1 MPRAIWSGAISFGL
15 VAVPVKL
22 HPATEQK
29 DIQFHQFKEGT
40 QQRIKYKR
48 VAEDSGREVEFEDIV
63 KGYEVEKGKFVI
75 VTPEELE
82 GVAPERTKTI
92 EIEDFVQLAEI
103 DPIYFEKAYYLEPQG
118 EAGAEKAYAL
128 LLKAMESEEM
138 VAVGRFVMRTKEYL
152 VTIRPKDDVLM
163 LETMFFPDEIRATDE
178 IEGLP
183 VKGRVT
189 DREMAMARQLIDSL
203 ATEWDAS
210 KYHDQYRERVLKLIR
225 DKAKGKEVV
234 LPEAPTPTKVADLME
249 ALRQSIEAT
258 RKGERPAAGGGAD
271 GSRKATRRSTAAKRS
286 AAKRSSAKRTAG
298 SRSSGRGTHR
308 EARKKAS

>member
-48 VAEDSGREVEFEDIV
+48 VAEDSGREVDFEDIV

-103 DPIYFEKAYYLEPQG
+103 DPIYFEKAYYLAPQG

-152 VTIRPKDDVLM
+152 VTIRPKDEVLM

-189 DREMAMARQLIDSL
+189 DRELRMARQLIDSL

-210 KYHDQYRERVLKLIR
+210 KYHDQYRERVLKLIK

-258 RKGERPAAGGGAD
+258 KKGVRPASPAD
-271 GSRKATRRSTAAKRS
+271 GRRKATRRSTAAKRS
-286 AAKRSSAKRTAG
+286 AAKRSSAKRTAA
-298 SRSSGRGTHR
+298 SRSGGRGTHR
-308 EARKKAS
+308 ETRKKAS